1 MSQVNLKQSSIS
13 SEIKAD
19 PLARPLK
26 NGKIQ
31 HRKSMF
37 NDISVTSKA
46 LTWLHKKGDENYAIK
61 KTHLSGE
68 LGKIGRIWH
77 RMYPRFVKQD
87 DRVVQRGFVELL
99 TIFPNRQAQGKEYKK
114 QQDFLNFLSQQSD
127 FKKVFG
133 N

>member
-1 MSQVNLKQSSIS
+1 
-13 SEIKAD
+13 
-19 PLARPLK
+19 
-26 NGKIQ
+26 
-31 HRKSMF
+31 
-37 NDISVTSKA
+37 
-46 LTWLHKKGDENYAIK
+46 
-61 KTHLSGE
+61 
-68 LGKIGRIWH
+68 
-77 RMYPRFVKQD
+77 MYPRFVKQD